1 MKNNGQK
8 RRKNNAVICATA
20 VVSVLAFV
28 ITFAGNRLSPVWDQ
42 IYTVFGL
49 KSSSPKDADF
59 VEFLDVGQG
68 DSILIYSNG
77 YSAIIDTGTSECG
90 ARITSALNDAG
101 VRDIDVLIETHLHS
115 DHIGGAEYVLNIFDV
130 KNLILPDLN
139 LNSEGLPAAKV
150 AKRMVVDSSGA
161 VYTAAPGM
169 NMNIG
174 DFEITVIAYYE
185 DMSNEND
192 SSIVTVAKI
201 GDIKF
206 LLMGDAEKAAESR
219 ILADN
224 INVECDVIKVGHH
237 GSSTSSSE
245 EFLNAAKPEYAVI
258 SVGEH
263 NTYSHPSPDT
273 LSTLEKVGAEI
284 YRTDKS
290 GNITFEVKNGNLKVT
305 TEK

>member
-8 RRKNNAVICATA
+8 RRKNNAAICVAA
-20 VVSVLAFV
+20 AVSVLAFV
-28 ITFAGNRLSPVWDQ
+28 ITFAGNRLSPVWDRV
-42 IYTVFGL
+42 YAAFGL
-49 KSSSPKDADF
+49 KSSLPEGADF
-59 VEFLDVGQG
+59 VEFIDVGQG
-68 DSILIYSNG
+68 DRILIYSNG
-77 YSAIIDTGTSECG
+77 YSAIIDTGTPDCG
-90 ARITSALNDAG
+90 HCITSALNDAG
-101 VRDIDVLIETHLHS
+101 VGSIDALLETHLHT
-115 DHIGGAEYVLNIFDV
+115 DHIGGAEYVLNLFDV

-139 LNSEGLPAAKV
+139 LNAEGLPAAKV
-150 AKRMVVDSSGA
+150 AKKMVVESSGA

-174 DFEITVIAYYE
+174 DFEITVIACYE
-185 DMSNEND
+185 DMTEEND
-192 SSIVTVAKI
+192 RSVVTVAKI

-206 LLMGDAEKAAESR
+206 LLMGDAEKATESR
-219 ILADN
+219 ILDDN

-245 EFLNAAKPEYAVI
+245 EFLKAANPEYAVI
-258 SVGEH
+258 SVGEN

-273 LSTLEKVGAEI
+273 LASLERIGTEI

-290 GNITFEVKNGNLKVT
+290 GNITFEIKNGNLKVK